1 MNTYTGDDVNLSL
14 SEKIDREIIRDM
26 DTVCNKFSKIL
37 AKLPNESIE
46 PLFSLLGTNRD
57 KGIEYACNQVLM
69 VLDYST
75 EELPLHVNDG
85 GVVEA
90 ATIWRL
96 KYGI

>member
-1 MNTYTGDDVNLSL
+1 MNTYTDDDVNLSL
-14 SEKIDREIIRDM
+14 SEIIDREIIRDM

-46 PLFSLLGTNRD
+46 PLFLLLGRDD

-85 GVVEA
+85 GIVEA
-90 ATIWRL
+90 ATVWRL
-96 KYGI
+96 RYGI